1 MIRRKPI
8 ETRPDTLFND
18 ATRCRAGAAGE
29 MGPCVVKAKGQTG
42 KRGKAGGSRV
52 DADPAE
58 ARSHAGAILGME
70 IGGHRV
76 EKLLIEAQ
84 VPIARELYAAIL
96 NDPVS
101 KGPLLLFSTLG
112 GMDVEEAA
120 AQDPQAL
127 RRPQISIRLEERRGG
142 KAGVSTCRTRGW

>member
-1 MIRRKPI
+1 M
-8 ETRPDTLFND
+8 
-18 ATRCRAGAAGE
+18 A
-29 MGPCVVKAKGQTG
+29 
-42 KRGKAGGSRV
+42 
-52 DADPAE
+52 
-58 ARSHAGAILGME
+58 

-76 EKLLIEAQ
+76 EKVLIEAQ
-84 VPIARELYAAIL
+84 VPIAREFYAAIL

-127 RRPQISIRLEERRGG
+127 RRHPIAIADGLKRADAAAAAAAAGPETAPALSTARRALSGAYRRLHADPIAITKSE
-142 KAGVSTCRTRGW
+142 